1 MNEDENPYEVVKTRY
16 ESNVD
21 SFILSDLFRPNLQ
34 IDEDLI
40 NDIKDNELVIYTA
53 FTGDYDSL
61 KEPEF
66 IDDNTKYVCFTQNP
80 NLKSDTWEI
89 IQMEDSILDDNRT
102 AKQYRLF
109 PHVYFPDF
117 KYSFWLDGTFK
128 IKGSIREYI

>member
-1 MNEDENPYEVVKTRY
+1 MNEDENPYEVVKARY

-34 IDEDLI
+34 LDEELI
-40 NDIKDNELVIYTA
+40 NDVKDNELVIYTA

-80 NLKSDTWEI
+80 N
-89 IQMEDSILDDNRT
+89 
-102 AKQYRLF
+102 
-109 PHVYFPDF
+109 
-117 KYSFWLDGTFK
+117 
-128 IKGSIREYI
+128 